1 MHSFKGNFMKS
12 KDSNTELVRFGQQV
26 RKIREKLGISQEEL
40 AFRSGLHRTYIGSAE
55 IGERNV
61 SLLNIIR
68 ILKGLQTEISIFF
81 KDWES

>member
-1 MHSFKGNFMKS
+1 MKS